1 MGLVRRISFDVIAQ
15 GGNVQR
21 IFVRGVG
28 FRFSHRLRR
37 TYDFLDVVLVLAV
50 MFIVVLFVFVLA
62 RFLHPF
68 VLFVQL
74 VFVVFIL
81 FDFRRRTFVY
91 GLFLFVS
98 FIFFKD
104 RSAGGGSRG
113 NFLAN
118 QILFG
123 FDYAGGK
130 QFGFFLADVH
140 VRSCFRFGRCEA
152 QSSLF
157 LFLLG
162 FRCCS
167 AANFVCQ
174 VLGYRLVRFG

>member
-15 GGNVQR
+15 GGNVQC

-37 TYDFLDVVLVLAV
+37 TYDFLNVVLVLAV
-50 MFIVVLFVFVLA
+50 MFIVVLFAFVLA

-81 FDFRRRTFVY
+81 FV
-91 GLFLFVS
+91 FLS

-140 VRSCFRFGRCEA
+140 VRSCFRFGRCGA
-152 QSSLF
+152 QSILF

-162 FRCCS
+162 FGCCS

>member
-81 FDFRRRTFVY
+81 F
-91 GLFLFVS
+91 
-98 FIFFKD
+98 KD

-140 VRSCFRFGRCEA
+140 VRSCFRFG
-152 QSSLF
+152 
-157 LFLLG
+157 
-162 FRCCS
+162 
-167 AANFVCQ
+167 
-174 VLGYRLVRFG
+174 

>member
-37 TYDFLDVVLVLAV
+37 TYDFLNVVLVLAV
-50 MFIVVLFVFVLA
+50 MFIVVL
-62 RFLHPF
+62 
-68 VLFVQL
+68 
-74 VFVVFIL
+74 FVVFIL

-91 GLFLFVS
+91 GLFLFVFFS

-118 QILFG
+118 
-123 FDYAGGK
+123 
-130 QFGFFLADVH
+130 
-140 VRSCFRFGRCEA
+140 
-152 QSSLF
+152 
-157 LFLLG
+157 
-162 FRCCS
+162 
-167 AANFVCQ
+167 
-174 VLGYRLVRFG
+174 

>member
-28 FRFSHRLRR
+28 FRFSHCLRR

-62 RFLHPF
+62 RFHPF

-91 GLFLFVS
+91 GLFLFVFFS

-130 QFGFFLADVH
+130 QFGFF
-140 VRSCFRFGRCEA
+140 
-152 QSSLF
+152 
-157 LFLLG
+157 
-162 FRCCS
+162 
-167 AANFVCQ
+167 
-174 VLGYRLVRFG
+174 

>member
-1 MGLVRRISFDVIAQ
+1 VRRISFDAIAQ

-37 TYDFLDVVLVLAV
+37 TYDFLNVVLVLAV

-62 RFLHPF
+62 GFLHPF
-68 VLFVQL
+68 VFFVQL

-81 FDFRRRTFVY
+81 FDFLRRTFVY
-91 GLFLFVS
+91 GLFLFFVFFS
-98 FIFFKD
+98 FVFFKN
-104 RSAGGGSRG
+104 RSTGARSRG

-118 QILFG
+118 QILLS

-130 QFGFFLADVH
+130 
-140 VRSCFRFGRCEA
+140 
-152 QSSLF
+152 
-157 LFLLG
+157 
-162 FRCCS
+162 
-167 AANFVCQ
+167 
-174 VLGYRLVRFG
+174 

>member
-15 GGNVQR
+15 GGNVQG

-37 TYDFLDVVLVLAV
+37 TYDFLNVVLVLAV
-50 MFIVVLFVFVLA
+50 MFIVVLFVLVLA

-91 GLFLFVS
+91 GLFLFVF

-130 QFGFFLADVH
+130 
-140 VRSCFRFGRCEA
+140 
-152 QSSLF
+152 
-157 LFLLG
+157 
-162 FRCCS
+162 
-167 AANFVCQ
+167 
-174 VLGYRLVRFG
+174 

>member
-50 MFIVVLFVFVLA
+50 MVIVVLF
-62 RFLHPF
+62 
-68 VLFVQL
+68 
-74 VFVVFIL
+74 L

-91 GLFLFVS
+91 GLFLFVFVS

-118 QILFG
+118 QIL
-123 FDYAGGK
+123 
-130 QFGFFLADVH
+130 
-140 VRSCFRFGRCEA
+140 
-152 QSSLF
+152 
-157 LFLLG
+157 
-162 FRCCS
+162 
-167 AANFVCQ
+167 
-174 VLGYRLVRFG
+174 